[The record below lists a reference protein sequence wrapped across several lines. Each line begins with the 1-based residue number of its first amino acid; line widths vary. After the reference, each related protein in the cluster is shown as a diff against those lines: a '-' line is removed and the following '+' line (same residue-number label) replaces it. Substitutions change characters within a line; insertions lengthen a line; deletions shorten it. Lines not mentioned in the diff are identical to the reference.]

1 LQYKTQ
7 QQAIIK
13 QHRIAAPIAVI
24 ALEVGIPPVSP
35 ASSTKISNST
45 SCSIFVAAAMSKLIF
60 QFCDQDNPK
69 VGYLVVI
76 SLLN

>member
-1 LQYKTQ
+1 M
-7 QQAIIK
+7 
-13 QHRIAAPIAVI
+13 AVI
-24 ALEVGIPPVSP
+24 ALDVGIPPVSP
-35 ASSTKISNST
+35 ASSTKISNSA